1 MNNKFIALA
10 DLKLPS
16 RKTFI
21 YKAAFE
27 FQDKSIG
34 TWSRDA
40 DSLDDFI
47 RDLLAMR
54 TDIKRLLEI
63 KIAYRNGNWVFP
75 YEVILSDDHTKRK
88 RYIMREKF

>member
-54 TDIKRLLEI
+54 TDIKRLL
-63 KIAYRNGNWVFP
+63 
-75 YEVILSDDHTKRK
+75 
-88 RYIMREKF
+88 